1 MKMATGGTLRY
12 APSCPRQR
20 NPRTDLLSPIQT
32 AYAIKWAVIAAILVA
47 FLLYFVGGYFHARQR
62 MKKGLPPLKYHRVCF
77 PSLVFSNRKTKD
89 NDLTWIHTN
98 SGSFPVDH
106 AWPSPKHIP
115 NTPTTFP
122 STAPS
127 RSHTAMARLKA
138 ILCRP
143 MVPLRQVRPPHD
155 FDESCHRIDH

>member
-1 MKMATGGTLRY
+1 MATGGTLRY
-12 APSCPRQR
+12 VSLVLINAIL
-20 NPRTDLLSPIQT
+20 RTDLLSPVQT

-77 PSLVFSNRKTKD
+77 PSLGFSIRKAKD
-89 NDLTWIHTN
+89 NDLTWIFTPN

-106 AWPSPKHIP
+106 AWPSLKHIP

-122 STAPS
+122 STAPNQS
-127 RSHTAMARLKA
+127 LTAMARLQA
-138 ILCRP
+138 IPCRP
-143 MVPLRQVRPPHD
+143 MVPLRQVRTHSIPSKRGATGINH
-155 FDESCHRIDH
+155 